1 MHQLAKGHGLPL
13 AMICTTGQ
21 DGDSPILIPL
31 VDQLRAEHLG
41 PTRGADR

>member
-21 DGDSPILIPL
+21 DGDSPNTHPIGGPAAG
-31 VDQLRAEHLG
+31 RAS
-41 PTRGADR
+41 RADPRRW